1 MEESFMFLFH
11 SGVSTSARAPE
22 SCRCRW
28 RPVRGTLPATTAC
41 LPEIR
46 SAAGTGRCAWKYPHV
61 HRGEGTHTRT
71 LNYQSDSQC
80 FLSGRTRSR
89 FLLKRIGLLC
99 FTVDPESLPLLSV
112 CSACLSLSFPPETP
126 WNSLSAAA
134 ICIWFTAIGMIKTRI
149 FSFRCCAQCETREN
163 MCHVLHA
170 LDETVQVSGELL
182 SHQHS
187 LPLFT
192 WAVLKDRPDE
202 MSRSDTVYVFVL
214 PDLLRCLFPPGL
226 DNNNSV

>member
-71 LNYQSDSQC
+71 LNYPSDSQC
-80 FLSGRTRSR
+80 FLSGRTRSG

-112 CSACLSLSFPPETP
+112 CSALFVSFFSS
-126 WNSLSAAA
+126 WNSL
-134 ICIWFTAIGMIKTRI
+134 K
-149 FSFRCCAQCETREN
+149 FSIRCCY
-163 MCHVLHA
+163 LH
-170 LDETVQVSGELL
+170 LVY
-182 SHQHS
+182 SHRNDQ
-187 LPLFT
+187 
-192 WAVLKDRPDE
+192 
-202 MSRSDTVYVFVL
+202 
-214 PDLLRCLFPPGL
+214 
-226 DNNNSV
+226 NSHILI